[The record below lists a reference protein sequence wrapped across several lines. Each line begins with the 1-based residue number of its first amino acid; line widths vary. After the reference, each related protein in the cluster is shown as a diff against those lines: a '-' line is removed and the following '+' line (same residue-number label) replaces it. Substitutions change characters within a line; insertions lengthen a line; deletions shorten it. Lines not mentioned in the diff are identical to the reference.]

1 MEDVSAAKSTFSLK
15 ENRDLCDDILN
26 YSKEYLKEFDALAK
40 ENISNFKNGIT
51 AESEDMKNRIS
62 KMSNIGLEIEHKIQE
77 INKNAIMLREDAYKS
92 LDIDLVILAI
102 VATSIFILISIV
114 ISNNIVNSLENF
126 KNGLFSFFGYL
137 NRESSNVELINLDT
151 KDEFGQMSKIVNENI
166 IKTQKGI
173 EEDRKL
179 IDETISVLG

>member
-1 MEDVSAAKSTFSLK
+1 MLK
-15 ENRDLCDDILN
+15 NMNMRKKLFLFPVLFILIVIG
-26 YSKEYLKEFDALAK
+26 S
-40 ENISNFKNGIT
+40 
-51 AESEDMKNRIS
+51 
-62 KMSNIGLEIEHKIQE
+62 GLEIEHKIQE

-126 KNGLFSFFGYL
+126 KDGLFSFFGYL

-179 IDETISVLG
+179 IDETISVLGEFEQGDLCQLKK

>member
-1 MEDVSAAKSTFSLK
+1 
-15 ENRDLCDDILN
+15 
-26 YSKEYLKEFDALAK
+26 
-40 ENISNFKNGIT
+40 
-51 AESEDMKNRIS
+51 
-62 KMSNIGLEIEHKIQE
+62 
-77 INKNAIMLREDAYKS
+77 MLREDAYKS

-137 NRESSNVELINLDT
+137 NRESSNVDLINLDT

-179 IDETISVLG
+179 IDETISILGEFEQGDLCQLKK

>member
-1 MEDVSAAKSTFSLK
+1 MFLFPVLF
-15 ENRDLCDDILN
+15 ILIVIG
-26 YSKEYLKEFDALAK
+26 S
-40 ENISNFKNGIT
+40 
-51 AESEDMKNRIS
+51 
-62 KMSNIGLEIEHKIQE
+62 GLEIEHKIQE

-179 IDETISVLG
+179 IDETISILGEFEQGDLCQLKK

>member
-1 MEDVSAAKSTFSLK
+1 MLK
-15 ENRDLCDDILN
+15 NMNMRKKLFLFPVLFILIVIG
-26 YSKEYLKEFDALAK
+26 S
-40 ENISNFKNGIT
+40 
-51 AESEDMKNRIS
+51 
-62 KMSNIGLEIEHKIQE
+62 GLEIEHKIQE

-179 IDETISVLG
+179 IDETISILGEFEQGDLCQLKK

>member
-1 MEDVSAAKSTFSLK
+1 
-15 ENRDLCDDILN
+15 
-26 YSKEYLKEFDALAK
+26 
-40 ENISNFKNGIT
+40 
-51 AESEDMKNRIS
+51 
-62 KMSNIGLEIEHKIQE
+62 
-77 INKNAIMLREDAYKS
+77 MLREDAYKS

-179 IDETISVLG
+179 IDETISILGEFEQGDLCQLKKQKKKRQKRKTIRNKN

>member
-1 MEDVSAAKSTFSLK
+1 MLK
-15 ENRDLCDDILN
+15 NMNMRKKLFLFPVLFILIVIG
-26 YSKEYLKEFDALAK
+26 S
-40 ENISNFKNGIT
+40 
-51 AESEDMKNRIS
+51 
-62 KMSNIGLEIEHKIQE
+62 GLEIEHKIQE

-126 KNGLFSFFGYL
+126 KDGLFSFFGYL

-179 IDETISVLG
+179 IDETISVLGEFEQGDLSQLKK